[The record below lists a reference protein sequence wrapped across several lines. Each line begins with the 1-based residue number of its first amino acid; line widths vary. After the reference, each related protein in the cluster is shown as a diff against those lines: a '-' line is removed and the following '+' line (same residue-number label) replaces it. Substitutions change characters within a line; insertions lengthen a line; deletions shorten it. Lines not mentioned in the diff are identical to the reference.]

1 MARSDRRTT
10 HYDDALMLARLLI
23 AGQSR
28 GPAFGGSTA
37 WSFLIPTPDAV
48 ESAVRALLAERLQLP
63 CVVTNRGRML
73 RPTALTVNPDLVFEP
88 GLAVGDIKYKIDW
101 EEMPRS
107 DLYQAVSFASAY
119 EMSKA
124 ALVSFKTTARR
135 PLQDIPFGD
144 VVVQH
149 LCWDATQ
156 GTSPEDAAD
165 RLVRSVQQWLGIGPG
180 VTVECAAR

>member
-1 MARSDRRTT
+1 
-10 HYDDALMLARLLI
+10 
-23 AGQSR
+23 
-28 GPAFGGSTA
+28 
-37 WSFLIPTPDAV
+37 
-48 ESAVRALLAERLQLP
+48 
-63 CVVTNRGRML
+63 ML